1 MATYSSASPWFATK
15 QNKTNLEV
23 LNFREIP
30 HHVDDLSYTI
40 TAEFANRPDLLA
52 FDLYGNQQLWWVF
65 QNRNPDVIKDSIFDF
80 RAGTTI
86 KLPKKSTLSSALG
99 L

>member
-1 MATYSSASPWFATK
+1 MATLFSVSVWFVRIDIFS
-15 QNKTNLEV
+15 NFDV
-23 LNFREIP
+23 LIFRDIP